1 MSDADYGAPHMTSQ
15 GGEGGEG
22 GGVFV
27 SAGDEE
33 LPAEILPRSQ
43 KPLATRSEEYIE
55 TGYLAVGL
63 AEDGGVRMGGETP
76 PGPAPGL
83 TPENMVCLESQ
94 DRPYCEH
101 YIAFLTDAE
110 GTAKGFA
117 KMRQI
122 RRYCRRMST
131 ASELME
137 LGETA
142 IYACSSRS
150 PQDPN
155 SMRLIRDH
163 ELRQRR
169 VAEEMARESG
179 EIDL

>member
-1 MSDADYGAPHMTSQ
+1 MSDETVGVGAFEPCD
-15 GGEGGEG
+15 
-22 GGVFV
+22 
-27 SAGDEE
+27 AEE
-33 LPAEILPRSQ
+33 RPSELEPRSQ
-43 KPLATRSEEYIE
+43 KPLQTRYDQYVE
-55 TGYLAVGL
+55 TGYLAVGM
-63 AEDGGVRMGGETP
+63 AEDGGVRIGGDAP
-76 PGPAPGL
+76 PEPAPGL
-83 TPENMVCLESQ
+83 TPENMVCLESES
-94 DRPYCEH
+94 RPYCEH

-142 IYACSSRS
+142 IYACSARS
-150 PQDPN
+150 PQDPA

-163 ELRQRR
+163 ELRQRKA
-169 VAEEMARESG
+169 AEEMARESG
-179 EIDL
+179 DLDL

>member
-1 MSDADYGAPHMTSQ
+1 MTSQ
-15 GGEGGEG
+15 GGEGG
-22 GGVFV
+22 GVFD
-27 SAGDEE
+27 SAGNEE
-33 LPAEILPRSQ
+33 RPAEILPKSQ

-63 AEDGGVRMGGETP
+63 ADDGGARIGGDAP

-137 LGETA
+137 LGDTA

-169 VAEEMARESG
+169 AAEETARESG

>member
-1 MSDADYGAPHMTSQ
+1 MTNDS
-15 GGEGGEG
+15 GSE
-22 GGVFV
+22 GGVFG
-27 SAGDEE
+27 SAGDDERPVE
-33 LPAEILPRSQ
+33 LAPKSQ
-43 KPLATRSEEYIE
+43 KPLATRSEDYIE
-55 TGYLAVGL
+55 TGYLAVGV
-63 AEDGGVRMGGETP
+63 AEDGGVRMGGEAP

-83 TPENMVCLESQ
+83 TSENMVCLEAEG
-94 DRPYCEH
+94 RPYCEH

-137 LGETA
+137 IGETA
-142 IYACSSRS
+142 IYACTSRS

-169 VAEEMARESG
+169 AAEEMARESG

>member
-1 MSDADYGAPHMTSQ
+1 MSIESDS
-15 GGEGGEG
+15 G
-22 GGVFV
+22 GGVFD
-27 SAGDEE
+27 SAGEE
-33 LPAEILPRSQ
+33 DRAADLVPNSQ
-43 KPLATRSEEYIE
+43 KPLATRSEQYIE
-55 TGYLAVGL
+55 TGYLAVGV
-63 AEDGGVRMGGETP
+63 ADDGGVQMGGGAP
-76 PGPAPGL
+76 SGPAPGL
-83 TPENMVCLESQ
+83 TLENLVCLEAEG
-94 DRPYCEH
+94 RPYCEH

-137 LGETA
+137 IGEVA
-142 IYACSSRS
+142 IYACTSRA
-150 PQDPN
+150 PQDPT

-169 VAEEMARESG
+169 AADEMARESG